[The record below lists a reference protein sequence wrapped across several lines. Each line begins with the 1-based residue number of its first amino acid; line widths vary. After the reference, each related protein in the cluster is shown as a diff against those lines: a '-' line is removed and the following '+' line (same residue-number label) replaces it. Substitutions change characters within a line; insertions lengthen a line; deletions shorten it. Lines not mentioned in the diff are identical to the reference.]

1 MKTLITGGAG
11 FIGSHLT
18 EALLVVGHEVVAL
31 DDLSTGRLDNLRAVR
46 DHPRFTFQPGSVTDE
61 LLVGKLVDGAEVVYH
76 LAAAVGVR
84 LILDQPVQT
93 IETNLVGTEIVLRV
107 AAQTRTRVVL
117 ASTSKVN

>member
-46 DHPRFTFQPGSVTDE
+46 DHPRFTFQP
-61 LLVGKLVDGAEVVYH
+61 
-76 LAAAVGVR
+76 
-84 LILDQPVQT
+84 VQT
-93 IETNLVGTEIVLRV
+93 IETNLVGSEIVLRV
-107 AAQTRTRVVL
+107 AAQTRTPVVL
-117 ASTSKVN
+117 ASTPKVN